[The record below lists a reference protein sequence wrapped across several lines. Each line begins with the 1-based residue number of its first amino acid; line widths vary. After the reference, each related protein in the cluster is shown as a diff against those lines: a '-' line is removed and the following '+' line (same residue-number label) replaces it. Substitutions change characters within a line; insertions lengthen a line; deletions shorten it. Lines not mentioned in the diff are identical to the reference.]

1 MMKILQNACCTSVP
15 LKCISGLFLLFW
27 LIPVASAH
35 PLAPSLLQ
43 LEERGEAGQ
52 FDVLWK
58 RSALV
63 SSRTPVSP
71 VLPAQ
76 CSELTSPRVQRESSA
91 LLVRWRV
98 DCGEEGLVG
107 AGIEV
112 QGLAESKTEA
122 LVRIQLRDGRQI
134 SSLLRAED
142 SIFVVPARA
151 QRMDVLRDYTRYGLE
166 HILSGLDHLLFV
178 FGLLLLS
185 KNLRS
190 LVETVTSFT
199 LGHSLTLSL
208 CALDWVRIPNNLA
221 EVAIAGS
228 LLILACELARGP
240 EQPVTWMRRWPWL
253 MAVSF
258 GLLHG
263 LGFASALRELGLPQ
277 EELLVALFSF
287 NVGIELGQLAFIGVA
302 LLLLWAVNRTLD
314 NETPM
319 ALPTGV
325 LSNLPP
331 RVRWVPV
338 YGMGMLSAYWLFV
351 RIASWLG

>member
-1 MMKILQNACCTSVP
+1 
-15 LKCISGLFLLFW
+15 
-27 LIPVASAH
+27 
-35 PLAPSLLQ
+35 
-43 LEERGEAGQ
+43 
-52 FDVLWK
+52 
-58 RSALV
+58 
-63 SSRTPVSP
+63 
-71 VLPAQ
+71 
-76 CSELTSPRVQRESSA
+76 
-91 LLVRWRV
+91 
-98 DCGEEGLVG
+98 
-107 AGIEV
+107 
-112 QGLAESKTEA
+112 
-122 LVRIQLRDGRQI
+122 
-134 SSLLRAED
+134 
-142 SIFVVPARA
+142 
-151 QRMDVLRDYTRYGLE
+151 MDVLRDYTRYGLE

-190 LVETVTSFT
+190 LVKTVTSFT

-208 CALDWVRIPNNLA
+208 CALDWVRIPGNIA

-240 EQPVTWMRRWPWL
+240 EQPVTWMRRRPWL

-302 LLLLWAVNRTLD
+302 LLLLWAVTR
-314 NETPM
+314 
-319 ALPTGV
+319 ALMGEASIALSTGV
-325 LSNLPP
+325 LLNLPA

-338 YGMGMLSAYWLFV
+338 YGMGVLSAYWLFV
-351 RIASWLG
+351 RITSWLG

>member
-1 MMKILQNACCTSVP
+1 MLFV
-15 LKCISGLFLLFW
+15 LFGLMEA
-27 LIPVASAH
+27 ASAH

-43 LEERGEAGQ
+43 LEQREAGQ
-52 FDVLWK
+52 FEVLWK

-63 SSRTPVSP
+63 SSRTPVTP
-71 VLPAQ
+71 VLPARCREVTAPQ
-76 CSELTSPRVQRESSA
+76 VQREASA

-98 DCGEEGLVG
+98 DCGEENLEGT
-107 AGIEV
+107 EFNV

-122 LVRIQLRDGRQI
+122 LVRIQLSDGRQY
-134 SSLLRAED
+134 SSLLRAGD
-142 SIFVVPARA
+142 SVFVVPARA
-151 QRMDVLRDYTRYGLE
+151 KPMDVLRDYARYGLE

-185 KNLRS
+185 RNLRS

-208 CALDWVRIPNNLA
+208 CALDWVRIPSNLA

-240 EQPVTWMRRWPWL
+240 EQAETWMRRRPWL
-253 MAVSF
+253 MAASF

-263 LGFASALRELGLPQ
+263 LGFAGALRELGLPQ
-277 EELLVALFSF
+277 EELLLALFSF
-287 NVGIELGQLAFIGVA
+287 NVGIEIGQLGFIGVA
-302 LLLLWAVNRTLD
+302 LLLLWAVTRLLLGKEVGEVMG
-314 NETPM
+314 ETS
-319 ALPTGV
+319 ALPTGS
-325 LSNLPP
+325 LSMLPP
-331 RVRWVPV
+331 RVRWLPV

-351 RIASWLG
+351 RIANWLG